1 MCSPTYGKG
10 MTDKEILLDMIKRA
24 GYEGDLTY
32 VEADSFCVERGYFGF
47 VCSFEFND
55 DGSLKDIGAYE

>member
-1 MCSPTYGKG
+1 

-32 VEADSFCVERGYFGF
+32 VEDNSFCVERGYFGF

-55 DGSLKDIGAYE
+55 DGSLKDMGAYE